1 MAVAFQAKGTAVD
14 TVTVTL
20 ALVAPTTAI
29 GDILIANI
37 SSLNNVAVVPPIG
50 WTTIQQNNNT
60 AAMSQYVAWYRASA
74 SDSGATFNF
83 IVAGTSASYGVILSY
98 RGAEVV
104 GSPIGTSSVS
114 VNASSATI
122 SWNSITPYNANSLI
136 VAVGAYNGTGTS
148 AGAMAGT
155 NPTMSSNELDNDGV
169 NATQALVE
177 YDGLSG
183 NGAAV
188 GARSEATGAS
198 AGLNIGVM
206 FEIIAPPGEG
216 VGVSG
221 GGGFNLYPALIRGA
235 LATRQRTSDLN
246 RYAGFPRYPKQ
257 PF

>member
-1 MAVAFQAKGTAVD
+1 MAVAFQAKGTALD

-20 ALVAPTTAI
+20 ALVAPTTAAD
-29 GDILIANI
+29 DILIANI

-50 WTTIQQNNNT
+50 WTIIQQNNNT
-60 AAMSQYVAWYRASA
+60 AAMSQCVAWKRASD

-83 IVAGTSASYGVILSY
+83 VVAGVSASYGVITSY

-104 GSPIGTSSVS
+104 GSPIGASSVS

-122 SWNSITPYNANSLI
+122 TWATITPYNANSLI
-136 VAVGAYNGTGTS
+136 VAVAAYNGTGTA

-155 NPTMSSNELDNDGV
+155 NPTMSSNELDNDAV

-177 YDGLSG
+177 YDGLSS

-188 GARSEATGAS
+188 GARSEATGAG

-206 FEIIAPPGEG
+206 FEILAPPGEG
-216 VGVSG
+216 PGLGFG
-221 GGGFNLYPALIRGA
+221 GGSVLYPALNRGTFGSR
-235 LATRQRTSDLN
+235 TRSMDLG
-246 RYAGFPRYPKQ
+246 RYAGFPRYPKNS
-257 PF
+257 F